1 MWYQV
6 HLRPVYTFRQP
17 PSEAH
22 GVYSQFESSVEKS
35 SAVELWSA
43 QDNLWYD
50 FCGLFLLS
58 ILYLY
63 HISLLIWCRVDLRL
77 VYTFIQS
84 VSETYSLSELFTP
97 ISNAAWRAV
106 VNCDPLRLNCDTTSV
121 AINQR
126 SCLILKTTHIDP
138 LSKRYSAL
146 CRTYPDK
153 MWLFTWLTFV
163 MHRHRMMR
171 VLT

>member
-1 MWYQV
+1 M
-6 HLRPVYTFRQP
+6 YTFRQP

-22 GVYSQFESSVEKS
+22 VVYSLKA
-35 SAVELWSA
+35 AVELWSA

-58 ILYLY
+58 MLYLY
-63 HISLLIWCRVDLRL
+63 HISSLIWCRVDLRL

-126 SCLILKTTHIDP
+126 SCLILKTTHIYR
-138 LSKRYSAL
+138 LSKGYSAL
-146 CRTYPDK
+146 CCTYPDK
-153 MWLFTWLTFV
+153 MWLFTRFADRSRNVIATCAGIF
-163 MHRHRMMR
+163 RI
-171 VLT
+171 